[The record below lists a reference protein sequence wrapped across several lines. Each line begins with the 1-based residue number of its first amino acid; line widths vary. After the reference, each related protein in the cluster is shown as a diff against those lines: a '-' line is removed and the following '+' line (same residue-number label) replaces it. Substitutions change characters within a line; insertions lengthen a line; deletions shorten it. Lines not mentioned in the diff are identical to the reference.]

1 MFLIVICAA
10 LAIGTLLYVFWVKPQ
25 PIAAHSP
32 AEREAAFLRERKEV
46 IYENLRDLQLE
57 HRMGKLSDTDYQQL
71 KAHYQEQLAGV
82 LHALEQLPVTHPA
95 ITPPASGTCPR
106 CGFENPASHRFC
118 GRCGSP
124 LAPRMDS
131 SA

>member
-1 MFLIVICAA
+1 MLLIVICAA
-10 LAIGTLLYVFWVKPQ
+10 LAIGTLLYIFWVKPQ
-25 PIAAHSP
+25 PVAVPSP

-82 LHALEQLPVTHPA
+82 LHSLEQLPVMRPTIAAAVPG
-95 ITPPASGTCPR
+95 ICPR
-106 CGFENPASHRFC
+106 CGFENPANHRFC
-118 GRCGSP
+118 GRCGSS
-124 LAPRMDS
+124 LAARTDS